1 MLRSLPQTRDQSLT
15 YRITGIAVF
24 TIISILSARVTIEIG
39 LVPFTL
45 QPLAVLLSGM
55 ILGGRDGV
63 LSQLAYVALIAAGL
77 PFDARALGTAAL
89 FGPTGGYLIGFIFAA
104 GIAGLL
110 DEYQPKVLW
119 QRWLAA
125 TVLGLSLMLV
135 IFSLLSALVT
145 INFLGAREIKIDL
158 IGIFLVALMVASVLT
173 YFYRSDALFLRWLA
187 GIAGVAMIYLFGIV
201 VLKLHTGLDWDAAW
215 TAGVAPFIVPDLAK
229 ALIAAA
235 LTESGRRLL
244 TRQEN

>member
-1 MLRSLPQTRDQSLT
+1 LWQNHCRETTPNLTQRVYINKSTAFGQKPIAVKCLKLQKDLQHMLRSLPQTREQSLT
-15 YRITGIAVF
+15 YRIVGIAVF

-55 ILGGRDGV
+55 ILGGRDGS

-89 FGPTGGYLIGFIFAA
+89 FSPTAGYLIGFIFAA
-104 GIAGLL
+104 GVAGLL
-110 DEYQPKVLW
+110 VERGATRMW
-119 QRWLAA
+119 Q
-125 TVLGLSLMLV
+125 
-135 IFSLLSALVT
+135 
-145 INFLGAREIKIDL
+145 
-158 IGIFLVALMVASVLT
+158 
-173 YFYRSDALFLRWLA
+173 RWLA
-187 GIAGVAMIYLFGIV
+187 GIAGVAVIYLFGFL
-201 VLKLHTGLDWDAAW
+201 VLKLNTGMAWDAAW
-215 TAGVAPFIVPDLAK
+215 TEGVVKFIVPDLAK

-235 LTESGRRLL
+235 LTESGRRLF